1 MKNFSSS
8 FILIAVALLLGAYVF
23 FFERGPVKK
32 EEKKDKVFTRFV
44 ADDVKEIKLHHPAA
58 AQDQL
63 IDIQKDNADHWQ
75 ITAPRKL
82 KADEAVMRGVLM
94 NVGDMSPEDTLD
106 HPNQLADYG
115 LNTQAAQADFIF
127 KDGTQQTLVIGD
139 KDISGSSAY
148 VKPANQPKVYL
159 VPSYVTDNFAKSVDD
174 FRDHS
179 VIATDLVQADE
190 LRITRGAKTLELKKD
205 KDNNWNLARPVAGK
219 ADPMKVRDVLTA
231 ANDLKIEKFET
242 DHPANLKIYG
252 LASPSVILEI
262 GSSQAGSKDQVL
274 YLGRDK
280 LKTTDVFAQLKG
292 QDAVFLVPQSFEKSL
307 DLKPDN
313 FKDKTLLQFDAS
325 RASRLTVSHDGKSIV
340 YVKDAQG
347 RWQSLGRDKAN
358 DEGSGVLSQ
367 LALLTIADFSAEH
380 SKSGLRHPAYSV
392 EVTFDDQTAHHYQ
405 FGNREQDKIYVTA
418 NFGSKGKSPEVYL
431 VSGSVV
437 APLEGIFSAPVP
449 AKPSPVSA
457 GPSPTVG
464 R

>member
-32 EEKKDKVFTRFV
+32 EEKKDKVFTQFV
-44 ADDVKEIKLHHPAA
+44 ADDVKEIKLHQPAA
-58 AQDQL
+58 REPL
-63 IDIQKDNADHWQ
+63 IDIQKDKDDHWQ
-75 ITAPRKL
+75 ILAPLKL

-106 HPNQLADYG
+106 HPDELADYG
-115 LNTQAAQADFIF
+115 LNTGAAQADFIF
-127 KDGTQQTLVIGD
+127 KDGTQQTLMIGD

-148 VKPANQPKVYL
+148 VKPANQTKVYL

-179 VIATDLVQADE
+179 VIETDLVQADQI
-190 LRITRGAKTLELKKD
+190 RITHGAKTLELKKD
-205 KDNNWNLARPVAGK
+205 KDNNWSLTRPAAGK

-231 ANDLKIEKFET
+231 ANDLKIDKFET
-242 DHPANLKIYG
+242 DHPTDLKIYG
-252 LASPSVILEI
+252 LASPSAILEI
-262 GSSQAGSKDQVL
+262 GSSQAAAKEQVL

-292 QDAVFLVPQSFEKSL
+292 QSAVFLLPQSFEKSL
-307 DLKPDN
+307 DLKPND

-325 RASRLTVSHDGKSIV
+325 RATRLTVSHNGKSIV

-367 LALLTIADFSAEH
+367 LALLTIADFSADR
-380 SKSGLRHPAYSV
+380 SKSGLKHPAYSA

-405 FGNREQDKIYVTA
+405 FGNRDQDKIYLTA
-418 NFGSKGKSPEVYL
+418 NFGPKGKSPEVYL
-431 VSGSVV
+431 VSASVA
-437 APLEGIFSAPVP
+437 APLETIFSAPVK
-449 AKPSPVSA
+449 ASA
-457 GPSPTVG
+457 PPSPTHAP
-464 R
+464 